1 MCKNG
6 RQPSTRLRLATTRA
20 PADVHEAI
28 QVRPVVALTVW
39 LWLSADI
46 VQAQA
51 RHEHVFSIE
60 AHDCRGR
67 DLRQTG
73 FRTLVDGVVGIV
85 TTLHGVVGCG
95 SVEAE
100 NGRDRLRGLGIT
112 RVDVSRDA
120 AFLSSDSMQGE
131 GMLRAASDSAPM
143 TDVEAVGPGASVAL
157 EPRRRLTFRVGHA
170 VRVAEIVSGDT
181 AAALRERRSP
191 DPGILVFSLA
201 EAADRHDFGAPIL
214 NPAGLVVGV
223 ENGVL
228 DGTGTAGWVVASRD
242 IEWTPPVQNETQMDR
257 LAALSAPLW

>member
-1 MCKNG
+1 MVDVDPARRCAGGSLRQRLRALRSGGRHDTERRQDTGQKRSSIEVGHGFGEYYIGRRLSRLAGGIPARGPVKLMCKNG

-131 GMLRAASDSAPM
+131 GMLRAASDPAPM

-157 EPRRRLTFRVGHA
+157 QPRRTLTFRVGHA
-170 VRVAEIVSGDT
+170 VRVAGIVWGH
-181 AAALRERRSP
+181 RGRSP
-191 DPGILVFSLA
+191 G
-201 EAADRHDFGAPIL
+201 AAQP
-214 NPAGLVVGV
+214 
-223 ENGVL
+223 
-228 DGTGTAGWVVASRD
+228 
-242 IEWTPPVQNETQMDR
+242 
-257 LAALSAPLW
+257 